1 MFGVRV
7 CFVFSSPLLLQ
18 LIIQHVEHK
27 DEPAWRGYLYC
38 AGLFLTNRFPSHALI
53 LLTSPVFSVAV
64 VLDHNALQRVV
75 VSAIQMRNAVV
86 CAVYR

>member
-1 MFGVRV
+1 MMVVRV
-7 CFVFSSPLLLQ
+7 CFVFCSPLLLQ
-18 LIIQHVEHK
+18 LIIQHVEHE

-38 AGLFLTNRFPSHALI
+38 AGLFLTNRSLSQPLTP
-53 LLTSPVFSVAV
+53 LTSHVLSVAV